1 MKHVTP
7 AGLDELEGVLSELR
21 RVDGL
26 TEKKRGVFYR
36 GSRAFLHFHED
47 STGMY
52 ADVRVDTE
60 FERLRVTTKA
70 ERRRLLSVVRSAA
83 RRAGAP
89 PSSR

>member
-1 MKHVTP
+1 VKHVTP
-7 AGLDELEGVLSELR
+7 AGLDELEEVLSELR

-47 STGMY
+47 PTGVY

-60 FERLRVTTKA
+60 FERLRVATKA
-70 ERRRLLSVVRSAA
+70 ERRRFMSIVRRAA
-83 RRAGAP
+83 RR
-89 PSSR
+89 

>member
-1 MKHVTP
+1 VTP
-7 AGLDELEGVLSELR
+7 AGLDDLEEVLSELR

-26 TEKKRGVFYR
+26 TEKSRGVFYR

-47 STGMY
+47 PSGMY

-70 ERRRLLSVVRSAA
+70 ERRRLLSVVRREA
-83 RRAGAP
+83 RTR
-89 PSSR
+89 